1 MNDDLEN
8 YFYNNE
14 DPDLDLLKDEEREY
28 IRKQSMENT
37 YTLIVNNYDFEVFPD
52 RLFWLLTDF
61 DEITVFDVLM
71 EYFIEEE
78 EYEKCAV
85 LVQMKERHKRW
96 DESRA
101 AKRGKFTYKLDINLG
116 EGDEEDS
123 PLY

>member
-37 YTLIVNNYDFEVFPD
+37 YTLIVNNYDFEIFPD
-52 RLFWLLTDF
+52 KLFWLLTDF
-61 DEITVFDVLM
+61 DELSVFDVLL
-71 EYFIEEE
+71 EYFVEQE

-85 LVQMKERHKRW
+85 LVNIKERHKRW
-96 DESRA
+96 DASRA
-101 AKRGKFTYKLDINLG
+101 TKRGKFTYKLDINLG
-116 EGDEEDS
+116 DEEDS
-123 PLY
+123 PLD